1 MDPRS
6 LFSEGLTIPNHENND
21 LHYIGE
27 ALPNPSLITTSVSAN
42 TPAFIGGSPIPARE
56 DHTHNLEFDV
66 DLTNYYTKSEIDT
79 MLDAIVAGDMDM
91 SNYYTKAE
99 IDTFNNIL
107 ATQIDNLTAQTNIN
121 TSDISNLQLVVVN
134 QDSRITTLEI
144 SGGSSTVVPIEKDW
158 SYGHIVNPETLAS
171 LNRYVAFRDFEIV
184 YIEVTYVLAA
194 DAATIIDLWHN
205 HNGTGFAVV
214 ATVTLAGGSLAY
226 QYVFTSPHAVS
237 QGDVL
242 YPTIHANIDGNGQD
256 ITISIRGQYT

>member
-6 LFSEGLTIPNHENND
+6 LFGEGLTIPRHENND

-27 ALPNPSLITTSVSAN
+27 ALPNPSLITSAVDET
-42 TPAFIGGSPIPARE
+42 TPAYIGGSPIPARE
-56 DHTHNLEFDV
+56 DHVHSFGGISLDNYYTKTEIDTMLDEIVAGGFD
-66 DLTNYYTKSEIDT
+66 LSNYYTKSEID
-79 MLDAIVAGDMDM
+79 
-91 SNYYTKAE
+91 N
-99 IDTFNNIL
+99 FNNIL
-107 ATQIDNLTAQTNIN
+107 ASNIDSISTQVDNN
-121 TSDISNLQLVVVN
+121 TSDIANLELIVVN

-214 ATVTLAGGSLAY
+214 ATVTLAGGSLAH